1 MSMQVQFNTR
11 SILPVS
17 YEGKKGI
24 GFNATVFTPLQY
36 GIRFAEGVMPVEQ
49 MKAIMEKA
57 AEEAEQVEIQ
67 FVEGNNQ
74 YGKYFEIY
82 SVKPLKPLN
91 NAPKP

>member
-36 GIRFAEGVMPVEQ
+36 GIRFAEGVMPVSQ
-49 MKAIMEKA
+49 MKAIMERA
-57 AEEAEQVEIQ
+57 AEEAKEVEIE
-67 FVEGNNQ
+67 FVEGSNQ

-82 SVKPLKPLN
+82 SVKPLISNVSKP
-91 NAPKP
+91 

>member
-1 MSMQVQFNTR
+1 MQVQFNTR

-36 GIRFAEGVMPVEQ
+36 GIRFSEGMMPVDQ
-49 MKAIMEKA
+49 MKAVMTKA
-57 AEEAEQVEIQ
+57 AEEAEEVEIQ

-82 SVKPLKPLN
+82 SVKPVVKPLT
-91 NAPKP
+91 KSS

>member
-17 YEGKKGI
+17 YEGKKGV

-36 GIRFAEGVMPVEQ
+36 GIRFAEGIMPVSQ
-49 MKAIMEKA
+49 MKAIMERA
-57 AEEAEQVEIQ
+57 AEEAKEVEIE
-67 FVEGNNQ
+67 FVEGSNQ

-82 SVKPLKPLN
+82 SVKPLISNVSKP
-91 NAPKP
+91 

>member
-36 GIRFAEGVMPVEQ
+36 GIRFAEGVMPVSQ
-49 MKAIMEKA
+49 MKAIMERA
-57 AEEAEQVEIQ
+57 AEEAKEVEIE
-67 FVEGNNQ
+67 FVEGSNQ

-82 SVKPLKPLN
+82 SVKPLISNISKP
-91 NAPKP
+91 

>member
-36 GIRFAEGVMPVEQ
+36 GIRFAEGVMSVSQ
-49 MKAIMEKA
+49 MKAIMERA
-57 AEEAEQVEIQ
+57 AEEAKEVEIE
-67 FVEGNNQ
+67 FVEGSNQ

-82 SVKPLKPLN
+82 SVKPLIN
-91 NAPKP
+91 QPKS